1 MLNNRM
7 GKVLAERGAV
17 GYKYCRRTAATRM
30 DRMHTPLGT
39 HIGKYC
45 TGTRRSADIVSR
57 QQVACYPAACA
68 S

>member
-39 HIGKYC
+39 HMGS
-45 TGTRRSADIVSR
+45 TAEVPIVLLVLVLVSMG
-57 QQVACYPAACA
+57 
-68 S
+68 SK